1 MDIDLRSNTTLA
13 FTLSTRIKNSPGMTL
28 TDNITGKSTKLPV
41 QLNEQLII
49 MRVSAATNSKLNVK
63 MLYCYP
69 Q

>member
-1 MDIDLRSNTTLA
+1 MDIDLGSNTSLA
-13 FTLSTRIKNSPGMTL
+13 FTLSIKNSPGMTL
-28 TDNITGKSTKLPV
+28 TDITVKSTKLSV

-49 MRVSAATNSKLNVK
+49 MGVPAATNSKLNVK